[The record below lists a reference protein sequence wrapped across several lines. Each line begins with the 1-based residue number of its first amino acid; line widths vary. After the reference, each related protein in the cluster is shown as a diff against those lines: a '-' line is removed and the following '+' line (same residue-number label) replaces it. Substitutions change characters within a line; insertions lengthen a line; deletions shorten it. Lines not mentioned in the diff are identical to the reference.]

1 MLIAFE
7 RNAILGQNL
16 NFERLKLAYVKKVT
30 SRQTLNRK
38 VEIGIES
45 VDDELV
51 LSQVNRRSPQP
62 THGKSPFCELAAR
75 NNKVPHM
82 GFDRNFEM

>member
-51 LSQVNRRSPQP
+51 LSS
-62 THGKSPFCELAAR
+62 SICEQFGQKR
-75 NNKVPHM
+75 FKVIY
-82 GFDRNFEM
+82 